1 MLSRYAGASL
11 KRSSH
16 PVWSEL
22 CLQSLDGQ
30 ELAVELLSKMRGEQG
45 RTVTTKEFDVAL
57 RRSGVFMNSEKRAF
71 AYVNAVFVDQAKRRE
86 RFLAMDMD
94 LMMELDV
101 VMESC

>member
-1 MLSRYAGASL
+1 
-11 KRSSH
+11 
-16 PVWSEL
+16 
-22 CLQSLDGQ
+22 
-30 ELAVELLSKMRGEQG
+30 MRGEQG

-57 RRSGVFMNSEKRAF
+57 RRSGVFMNFEKRAF

-86 RFLAMDMD
+86 RFLTMDMD